1 MFTQKIYQLLLLVF
15 AFTSAAV
22 ASDDIFAPKDNI
34 FSNQI
39 DFLPV
44 EKAYQIMPSIGPEGA
59 SFYWTIAPEYYL
71 YKHAFKVEL
80 NNIDITNGLK
90 IADGLPKTDEYF
102 GDVEVYYQQAMIA
115 TPPIAAQDKLV
126 LTVTSQGCADAG
138 LCYPP
143 RQQYFTI
150 SADLTTITELD
161 RPPSSALDNSDA
173 NQVDTPIT
181 LIIAMAMAF
190 VGGLILNLMPC
201 VLPVLTLKVLS
212 FSRQTNSRQLKL
224 QAWAYTA
231 GVIASFVF
239 IAALLI
245 ALKASGQAIGWG
257 FQLQSAWFVGALV
270 YLFFVLG
277 LGMFGSL
284 ELGSSFMGA
293 GQAATEQGGAK
304 GSFFTGVLA
313 TVVASPCTA
322 PFMGT
327 ALGFAVAQD
336 WYTALLVFAFLG
348 AGMAFPFLLLS
359 YWPKLQQYLPKPG
372 QWMERF
378 KQFMAFPLWATAIWL
393 LTVVTAQAGSLGMAI
408 ILCGCLLIAMA
419 IWFNGSLGGGILKL
433 VFAAIAIGLLLSP
446 QLRLENKPIQNN
458 LSNTYSPNRLSQLR
472 SEGKAVLI
480 NVTADWCI
488 TCQVNEQIVLGTQE
502 FEDAVKIND
511 VSYIIADWTSYDPE
525 ISTLLAQYRRTGIPL
540 YLLFPK
546 NSTEKAR
553 VLPQLLTKD
562 VVISAL
568 NSL

>member
-1 MFTQKIYQLLLLVF
+1 MFKQKIYQLLFLVF
-15 AFTSAAV
+15 VLTGDV
-22 ASDDIFAPKDNI
+22 IASDDIFASSDNI

-44 EKAYQIMPSIGPEGA
+44 AQAYQISPSISPEGA

-80 NNIDITNGLK
+80 NDIDITNSLK

-102 GDVEVYYQQAMIA
+102 GDVEVYYQHAMVE
-115 TPPIAAQDKLV
+115 TPAIESQSKLV
-126 LTVTSQGCADAG
+126 LTVTSQGCANAG

-143 RQQYFTI
+143 RQQYFRVSANLSTI
-150 SADLTTITELD
+150 VELD
-161 RPPSSALDNSDA
+161 SAPSRSIIAGDTD
-173 NQVDTPIT
+173 QTDTPIT
-181 LIIAMAMAF
+181 LIIAIAMAF

-201 VLPVLTLKVLS
+201 VLPVLTLKVFS
-212 FSRQTNSRQLKL
+212 FSQQKNSHELKL
-224 QAWAYTA
+224 QAWAYAA

-270 YLFFVLG
+270 YLFFLLG
-277 LGMFGSL
+277 LGMYGSL
-284 ELGSSFMGA
+284 EIGSSFMGT
-293 GQAATEQGGAK
+293 GQAATEAGGVK

-336 WYTALLVFAFLG
+336 WYTALLVFAALG

-393 LTVVTAQAGSLGMAI
+393 LTVVTAQAGSIGMAI

-419 IWFNGSLGGGILKL
+419 IWFKGTNGRVLKI
-433 VFAAIAIGLLLSP
+433 VFTIIAIGLLLSP
-446 QLRLENKPIQNN
+446 QLQSEHKSGQNDLN
-458 LSNTYSPNRLSQLR
+458 NAYSPEKLAQLR
-472 SEGKAVLI
+472 NEGKAVFI

-488 TCQVNEQIVLGTQE
+488 TCKVNEQIVLGTKE
-502 FEDAVKIND
+502 FEEALTIND
-511 VSYIIADWTSYDPE
+511 VSYIIADWTSYDAE

-546 NSTEKAR
+546 KSTEKVS
-553 VLPQLLTKD
+553 VLPQILTKD
-562 VVISAL
+562 SVISAL
-568 NSL
+568 SAL

>member
-1 MFTQKIYQLLLLVF
+1 MFMQKIYQLLFLVF

-90 IADGLPKTDEYF
+90 IADGLLKTDEYF

-126 LTVTSQGCADAG
+126 LTVASQGCADAG

-150 SADLTTITELD
+150 NADLTTITELD
-161 RPPSSALDNSDA
+161 RPPSSAVDNSDA
-173 NQVDTPIT
+173 NQVDAPIT

-419 IWFNGSLGGGILKL
+419 IWFNGSLGGGILKI

-472 SEGKAVLI
+472 SEGKAVFI

-488 TCQVNEQIVLGTQE
+488 TCKVNEQIVLGTQE

>member
-1 MFTQKIYQLLLLVF
+1 MFKQKMYQLFFLVF
-15 AFTSAAV
+15 ALTSNAM
-22 ASDDIFAPKDNI
+22 ASDDIFASSDNI

-44 EKAYQIMPSIGPEGA
+44 EQAYQVSPSISPEGA

-80 NNIDITNGLK
+80 NDIDITNSLD
-90 IADGLPKTDEYF
+90 IAEGLPKTDEYF
-102 GDVEVYYQQAMIA
+102 GDVEVYYQQAMIE
-115 TPPIAAQDKLV
+115 TPAIKAQDELV
-126 LTVTSQGCADAG
+126 LTITSQGCADAG

-143 RQQYFTI
+143 RQQYFKVN
-150 SADLTTITELD
+150 ADLTVITELNSA
-161 RPPSSALDNSDA
+161 PSRTVTAD
-173 NQVDTPIT
+173 DTDHTDTQIT
-181 LIIAMAMAF
+181 LIIAIAMAF

-201 VLPVLTLKVLS
+201 VLPVLTLKVFRLS
-212 FSRQTNSRQLKL
+212 QQKNSRDLKL
-224 QAWAYTA
+224 QAWAYTV

-284 ELGSSFMGA
+284 EIGSSFMGT
-293 GQAATEQGGAK
+293 GQAATEAGGIK

-336 WYTALLVFAFLG
+336 WYTALLVFASLG

-372 QWMERF
+372 QWVERF

-419 IWFNGSLGGGILKL
+419 IWFRGNFGRVLKII
-433 VFAAIAIGLLLSP
+433 FALIAIGLLLSP
-446 QLRLENKPIQNN
+446 QLRPTNNPSQNN
-458 LSNTYSPNRLSQLR
+458 LSNAYSPEKLAQLR
-472 SEGKAVLI
+472 GEGKAVFI

-488 TCQVNEQIVLGTQE
+488 TCKVNEQIVLGTQE
-502 FEDAVKIND
+502 FEDAVTIND

-546 NSTEKAR
+546 NSAENAR
-553 VLPQLLTKD
+553 VLPQILTKD
-562 VVISAL
+562 TVISAL

>member
-1 MFTQKIYQLLLLVF
+1 MFTQKIYQLLFLVF

-59 SFYWTIAPEYYL
+59 SFYWIIAPEYYL

-173 NQVDTPIT
+173 NPVDTPIT
-181 LIIAMAMAF
+181 LMIAMAMAF

-419 IWFNGSLGGGILKL
+419 IWFKGSLGGGILKII
-433 VFAAIAIGLLLSP
+433 FAAIAIGLLLSP

-458 LSNTYSPNRLSQLR
+458 LSNTYSPNKLSQLR
-472 SEGKAVLI
+472 SEGKAVFI

>member
-1 MFTQKIYQLLLLVF
+1 MFKQKMYQLFFLFSVLIS
-15 AFTSAAV
+15 SAMAN
-22 ASDDIFAPKDNI
+22 DDIFASSDNI

-44 EKAYQIMPSIGPEGA
+44 EQAYQISPSISPKGA

-80 NNIDITNGLK
+80 NGIDITNSLE
-90 IADGLPKTDEYF
+90 IAEGLPKTDEYF
-102 GDVEVYYQQAMIA
+102 GDVEVYYQQAIIE
-115 TPPIAAQDKLV
+115 TPAIKAQDKLV

-143 RQQYFTI
+143 RQQYFKVN
-150 SADLTTITELD
+150 ADLTVITELNSA
-161 RPPSSALDNSDA
+161 PSSTPTAD
-173 NQVDTPIT
+173 DTDQTDTSIT
-181 LIIAMAMAF
+181 LIIAIAMAF

-201 VLPVLTLKVLS
+201 VLPVLTLKVFSLS
-212 FSRQTNSRQLKL
+212 QQKNSRDLKL

-284 ELGSSFMGA
+284 EIGSSFMGT
-293 GQAATEQGGAK
+293 GQAATEQGGVK

-336 WYTALLVFAFLG
+336 WYTALLVFASLG
-348 AGMAFPFLLLS
+348 AGMAFPFLLFS

-419 IWFNGSLGGGILKL
+419 IWFRGNFGQVLKII
-433 VFAAIAIGLLLSP
+433 FALFAIGLLLSP
-446 QLRLENKPIQNN
+446 QLRPVNNPSQSN
-458 LSNTYSPNRLSQLR
+458 LSNAYSPEKLAQLR
-472 SEGKAVLI
+472 SEGKAVFI

-488 TCQVNEQIVLGTQE
+488 TCKVNEQIVLGTQE
-502 FEDAVKIND
+502 FEDAVILND

-546 NSTEKAR
+546 NSAENAL
-553 VLPQLLTKD
+553 VLPQILTKD
-562 VVISAL
+562 TVISAL

>member
-1 MFTQKIYQLLLLVF
+1 MFKQKIYQLLFLVF
-15 AFTSAAV
+15 AFTSTVV
-22 ASDDIFAPKDNI
+22 ASDDIFAPQDTI

-44 EKAYQIMPSIGPEGA
+44 EKAYQIMPSIGSEGA

-71 YKHAFKVEL
+71 YRHAFKVEL
-80 NNIDITNGLK
+80 NDIDITNSLE
-90 IADGLPKTDEYF
+90 IADGIPKTDEYF
-102 GDVEVYYQQAMIA
+102 GDVEVYYQQALIA
-115 TPPIAAQDKLV
+115 TPPIEAQDKLV
-126 LTVTSQGCADAG
+126 LTVTSQGCADSG

-150 SADLTTITELD
+150 NADLNTITELD
-161 RPPSSALDNSDA
+161 RSPSSAADNRDT
-173 NQVDTPIT
+173 NQAGTPIT
-181 LIIAMAMAF
+181 LIIAIAMAF

-224 QAWAYTA
+224 QAWAYTT

-277 LGMFGSL
+277 LAMFGSL
-284 ELGSSFMGA
+284 ELGSSFMGT
-293 GQAATEQGGAK
+293 GQTATEQGGVK

-336 WYTALLVFAFLG
+336 WYTALLVFASLG

-419 IWFNGSLGGGILKL
+419 IWFRGSLGGMLKVVL
-433 VFAAIAIGLLLSP
+433 AAIAIGLLLSL
-446 QLRLENKPIQNN
+446 QLRLENKPSQNN
-458 LSNTYSPNRLSQLR
+458 LSNAYSPEKLTQLR
-472 SEGKAVLI
+472 SEGKAVFI

-488 TCQVNEQIVLGTQE
+488 TCKVNEQIVLGTEE

-546 NSTEKAR
+546 NSAEKAR

-562 VVISAL
+562 IVMSAL

>member
-1 MFTQKIYQLLLLVF
+1 MFKQKIYPLLFLVF
-15 AFTSAAV
+15 ALTSNV
-22 ASDDIFAPKDNI
+22 IASDDIFAPSDNI

-44 EKAYQIMPSIGPEGA
+44 EQAYQISPSISPKGA
-59 SFYWTIAPEYYL
+59 RFYWTIAPDYYL

-80 NNIDITNGLK
+80 NDIDITNSLE

-102 GDVEVYYQQAMIA
+102 GDVEVYYQQAMIE
-115 TPPIAAQDKLV
+115 TPPIKAQDKLV

-143 RQQYFTI
+143 RQQYFKVNSDLSTI
-150 SADLTTITELD
+150 IELGSAPSRTITTAD
-161 RPPSSALDNSDA
+161 TD
-173 NQVDTPIT
+173 QVDTPIT
-181 LIIAMAMAF
+181 LIIAIAMAF

-201 VLPVLTLKVLS
+201 VLPVLTLKIFS
-212 FSRQTNSRQLKL
+212 FSQQKNSRELKL

-277 LGMFGSL
+277 LAMFGSL
-284 ELGSSFMGA
+284 EIGSSFMGT
-293 GQAATEQGGAK
+293 GQAATEQGGIK

-336 WYTALLVFAFLG
+336 WYTALLVFAALG

-419 IWFNGSLGGGILKL
+419 IWFEGKIGRLLKI
-433 VFAAIAIGLLLSP
+433 VFTIIAISLLLSP
-446 QLRLENKPIQNN
+446 ELRPENNPRQNN
-458 LSNTYSPNRLSQLR
+458 LSNAYSPEKLAQLR
-472 SEGKAVLI
+472 SEGKAVFI

-488 TCQVNEQIVLGTQE
+488 TCKVNEQIVLGTRE
-502 FEDAVKIND
+502 FEEAVTIND

-546 NSTEKAR
+546 NSTEKVR
-553 VLPQLLTKD
+553 VLPQILTKD
-562 VVISAL
+562 SVISAL

>member
-1 MFTQKIYQLLLLVF
+1 MFTQKIYQLLFLVF

-102 GDVEVYYQQAMIA
+102 GDVEVYYQQAMIV

-126 LTVTSQGCADAG
+126 LTVSSQGCADAG

-419 IWFNGSLGGGILKL
+419 IWFKGSLGGGILKI

-472 SEGKAVLI
+472 SEGKAVFI

-488 TCQVNEQIVLGTQE
+488 TCKVNEQIVLGTQE

>member
-1 MFTQKIYQLLLLVF
+1 MFKQKIYPLLFLVF
-15 AFTSAAV
+15 ALTSNAI
-22 ASDDIFAPKDNI
+22 ASDDIFAPSDNI

-44 EKAYQIMPSIGPEGA
+44 EQAYQISPSISPKGA
-59 SFYWTIAPEYYL
+59 RFYWDIAPEYYL

-80 NNIDITNGLK
+80 NDIDITNSLK

-102 GDVEVYYQQAMIA
+102 GDVEVYYQQAMIE
-115 TPPIAAQDKLV
+115 TPPIKVQDKLV

-143 RQQYFTI
+143 RQQYFKVNTDLSTI
-150 SADLTTITELD
+150 IELDSAPSRTITTGD
-161 RPPSSALDNSDA
+161 TAQA
-173 NQVDTPIT
+173 DTPIT
-181 LIIAMAMAF
+181 LIIAIAMAF

-201 VLPVLTLKVLS
+201 VLPVLTLKIFS
-212 FSRQTNSRQLKL
+212 FSQQKNSRELKL

-277 LGMFGSL
+277 LAMFGSL
-284 ELGSSFMGA
+284 EIGSSLMGT
-293 GQAATEQGGAK
+293 GQAATEQGGIK

-336 WYTALLVFAFLG
+336 WYTALLVFAALG

-419 IWFNGSLGGGILKL
+419 IWFEGRVGRLLKI
-433 VFAAIAIGLLLSP
+433 VFTIIAISLLLSP
-446 QLRLENKPIQNN
+446 ELRPENSPRQNN
-458 LSNTYSPNRLSQLR
+458 LSNAYSPEKLAQLR
-472 SEGKAVLI
+472 SEGKAVFI

-488 TCQVNEQIVLGTQE
+488 TCKVNEQIVLGTRE
-502 FEDAVKIND
+502 FEEAVTIND

-546 NSTEKAR
+546 NSTGKVR
-553 VLPQLLTKD
+553 VLPQILTKD
-562 VVISAL
+562 SVISAL

>member
-1 MFTQKIYQLLLLVF
+1 MFKQKIYPLLLLVF
-15 AFTSAAV
+15 ALTSNV
-22 ASDDIFAPKDNI
+22 IASDDIFAPSDNI

-44 EKAYQIMPSIGPEGA
+44 EQAYQISPSISPKGA
-59 SFYWTIAPEYYL
+59 RFYWTIAPEYYL

-80 NNIDITNGLK
+80 NDIDITNSLE
-90 IADGLPKTDEYF
+90 IADGLSKTDEYF
-102 GDVEVYYQQAMIA
+102 GDVEVYYQQAMIE
-115 TPPIAAQDKLV
+115 TPPIKAQDKLV

-143 RQQYFTI
+143 RQQYFKVSANLSTI
-150 SADLTTITELD
+150 IELDSAPSRTITTAD
-161 RPPSSALDNSDA
+161 TD
-173 NQVDTPIT
+173 QVDTPIT
-181 LIIAMAMAF
+181 LIIAIAMAF

-201 VLPVLTLKVLS
+201 VLPVLTLKIFS
-212 FSRQTNSRQLKL
+212 FSQQKNSRELKL

-277 LGMFGSL
+277 LAMFGSL
-284 ELGSSFMGA
+284 EIGSSFMGT
-293 GQAATEQGGAK
+293 GQAATEQGGIK

-336 WYTALLVFAFLG
+336 WYTALLVFAALG

-419 IWFNGSLGGGILKL
+419 IWFEGKIGRLLKI
-433 VFAAIAIGLLLSP
+433 VFTIIAISLLLSP
-446 QLRLENKPIQNN
+446 ELRPENNPSQNN
-458 LSNTYSPNRLSQLR
+458 LSNAYSPAKLAQLR
-472 SEGKAVLI
+472 SEGKAVFI

-488 TCQVNEQIVLGTQE
+488 TCKVNEQIVLGTRE
-502 FEDAVKIND
+502 FEEAVTIND

-546 NSTEKAR
+546 NSTGKVR
-553 VLPQLLTKD
+553 VLPQILTKD
-562 VVISAL
+562 SVISAL

>member
-1 MFTQKIYQLLLLVF
+1 MFKQKAYQLIFLVF
-15 AFTSAAV
+15 VLISNAMAN
-22 ASDDIFAPKDNI
+22 DDIFASGNTI
-34 FSNQI
+34 FSNQV

-44 EKAYQIMPSIGPEGA
+44 EQAYQISPSISTTGA

-80 NNIDITNGLK
+80 NNIDITNSLE
-90 IADGLPKTDEYF
+90 IAEGLPKTDEYF
-102 GDVEVYYQQAMIA
+102 GDVVVYYQQAIVA
-115 TPPIAAQDKLV
+115 TPPIKAQDKLV

-143 RQQYFTI
+143 RQQYFKVN
-150 SADLTTITELD
+150 ADLSTIIEVESAPSRTITTD
-161 RPPSSALDNSDA
+161 GIDQA
-173 NQVDTPIT
+173 DTAIT
-181 LIIAMAMAF
+181 LIIAIAMAF

-201 VLPVLTLKVLS
+201 VLPVLTLKVFSLS
-212 FSRQTNSRQLKL
+212 QQKNTRDLKL
-224 QAWAYTA
+224 QAWAYTT

-284 ELGSSFMGA
+284 EIGSSFMGT
-293 GQAATEQGGAK
+293 GQAATEAGGVK

-336 WYTALLVFAFLG
+336 WYTALLVFASLG

-419 IWFNGSLGGGILKL
+419 IWFKGSLGGGILKI
-433 VFAAIAIGLLLSP
+433 VFAATAIGLLLSP

-458 LSNTYSPNRLSQLR
+458 LSNTYSPDRLSQLR
-472 SEGKAVLI
+472 SEGKAVFI

-488 TCQVNEQIVLGTQE
+488 TCKVNEQIVLGTQE

-553 VLPQLLTKD
+553 VLPQILTKD
-562 VVISAL
+562 TVISAL

>member
-1 MFTQKIYQLLLLVF
+1 MFKQKIYPLLFLVF
-15 AFTSAAV
+15 ALTSNV
-22 ASDDIFAPKDNI
+22 IASDDIFAPSDNI

-44 EKAYQIMPSIGPEGA
+44 EQAYQISPSISPKGA

-80 NNIDITNGLK
+80 NDIDITNSLE
-90 IADGLPKTDEYF
+90 IADGLPKRDEYF
-102 GDVEVYYQQAMIA
+102 GDVEVYYQQAMIE
-115 TPPIAAQDKLV
+115 TPPIKAQDKLV

-143 RQQYFTI
+143 RQQYFKVNSDLSTI
-150 SADLTTITELD
+150 IEFDSAPNRTITTAD
-161 RPPSSALDNSDA
+161 TD
-173 NQVDTPIT
+173 QVDTPIT
-181 LIIAMAMAF
+181 LIIAIAMAF

-201 VLPVLTLKVLS
+201 VLPVLTLKIFS
-212 FSRQTNSRQLKL
+212 FSQQKNSRELKL

-277 LGMFGSL
+277 LAMFGSL
-284 ELGSSFMGA
+284 EIGSSFMGT
-293 GQAATEQGGAK
+293 GQAATEQGGIK

-336 WYTALLVFAFLG
+336 WYTALLVFAALG

-419 IWFNGSLGGGILKL
+419 IWFEGKIGRLLKI
-433 VFAAIAIGLLLSP
+433 VFSIIAISLLLSP
-446 QLRLENKPIQNN
+446 ELRPENNPSQNN
-458 LSNTYSPNRLSQLR
+458 LSNAYSPAKLAQLR
-472 SEGKAVLI
+472 SEGKAVFI

-488 TCQVNEQIVLGTQE
+488 TCKVNEQIVLGSRE
-502 FEDAVKIND
+502 FEEALTIND

-546 NSTEKAR
+546 NSTGKVR
-553 VLPQLLTKD
+553 VLPQILTKD
-562 VVISAL
+562 SVISAL